1 MTSGASSARQ
11 PLTTLSWHQSL
22 QSITNP
28 RVVCMLFLGF
38 SAGLPLLLVF
48 GTLSVWLREAG
59 IERATLT
66 FVSWAALGYS
76 FKFVWAPIV
85 DRIPLP
91 YLTRIFGRRRAWLL
105 VSQFAVMFA
114 LFWTSL
120 FDPQTELL
128 ALTVVG
134 AIMIGFS
141 SATQDIVIDAYRIE
155 SAPPELQAMLSA
167 TYIVGYRI
175 GMVIAGAGALWFAEF
190 IGGDNYSF
198 RAWSSV
204 YQLMA
209 CFMLV
214 GVVTTLLN
222 PEPKGKEPLKTSFS
236 KTSDYLRFFA
246 VFALAVAAFASGFL
260 FSSELAGSLKATLM
274 ENARFNKVAASLFTE
289 SLRTMFSIG
298 LAGVTAWALVSL
310 KFIRSSYIRETYIE
324 PVSDFFVRYGRVA
337 LVILLLICIYR
348 ISDIVLGILANVF
361 YLDMG
366 FTKSQIAHYSKF
378 WGLMA
383 SIAGGL
389 LGGVLALRFGVL
401 RALLLGAVLAPL
413 TNLLFLL
420 LVNYPVT
427 QVLLYVVVLDSLSA
441 GIASA
446 AFVSYLSSLTNI
458 RFTAVQYAIFTSIM
472 LLFPKLIAGYS
483 GTMVDGVGYEIFFV
497 ITALIGMPVIAVV
510 LWVQKLGLTIQQA
523 EN

>member
-1 MTSGASSARQ
+1 M
-11 PLTTLSWHQSL
+11 
-22 QSITNP
+22 
-28 RVVCMLFLGF
+28 
-38 SAGLPLLLVF
+38 PLLLVF

-85 DRIPLP
+85 DRMPVP
-91 YLTRIFGRRRAWLL
+91 YLSRRLGRRRAWLL

-114 LFWTSL
+114 LFWTSM

-128 ALTVVG
+128 ALTVFG

-175 GMVIAGAGALWFAEF
+175 GMVVAGAGALWLAEF
-190 IGGDNYSF
+190 IGGTDYSY
-198 RAWSSV
+198 RAWSLV
-204 YQLMA
+204 YKLMA

-222 PEPKGKEPLKTSFS
+222 PEPKVKESLKTSFS
-236 KTSDYLRFFA
+236 KTSDYIRFFI
-246 VFALAVAAFASGFL
+246 VFAFAVSAFASGFL
-260 FSSELAGSLKATLM
+260 LSSELASSLKGTLM
-274 ENARFNKVAASLFTE
+274 ENAGFNKVAASLVTE
-289 SLRTMFSIG
+289 SLRTMLAIG
-298 LAGVTAWALVSL
+298 LAGAAAWVLVSL
-310 KFIRSSYIRETYIE
+310 KFIRSSFIRETYLE

-337 LVILLLICIYR
+337 LVILLLVCIYR

-389 LGGVLALRFGVL
+389 LGGILALRFGVL

-413 TNLLFLL
+413 SNLLFLT
-420 LVNYPVT
+420 LVSHPVT
-427 QVLLYVVVLDSLSA
+427 QVLLFVVVLDSLSA
-441 GIASA
+441 GVASA

-458 RFTAVQYAIFTSIM
+458 RFTAMQYAIFTSIM

-483 GTMVDGVGYEIFFV
+483 GTMVDGVGYETFFV
-497 ITALIGMPVIAVV
+497 ITALMGIPVIAVV
-510 LWVQKLGLTIQQA
+510 LWVQKLRLTI
-523 EN
+523 

>member
-1 MTSGASSARQ
+1 MATNVSSAPQ
-11 PLTTLSWHQSL
+11 TPTTLNWLQSL
-22 QSITNP
+22 QGVTNP
-28 RVVCMLFLGF
+28 RAICMLFLGF

-85 DRIPLP
+85 DRMPVP
-91 YLTRIFGRRRAWLL
+91 YLSRRLGRRRAWLL

-114 LFWTSL
+114 LFWTSM

-128 ALTVVG
+128 ALTVFG

-175 GMVIAGAGALWFAEF
+175 GMVVAGAGALWLAEF
-190 IGGDNYSF
+190 IGGTDYSY
-198 RAWSSV
+198 RAWSLV
-204 YQLMA
+204 YKLMA

-222 PEPKGKEPLKTSFS
+222 PEPKVKESLKTSFS
-236 KTSDYLRFFA
+236 KTSDYIRFFI
-246 VFALAVAAFASGFL
+246 VFAFAVSAFASGFL
-260 FSSELAGSLKATLM
+260 LSSELASSLKGTLM
-274 ENARFNKVAASLFTE
+274 ENAGFNKVAASLVTE
-289 SLRTMFSIG
+289 SLRTMLAIG
-298 LAGVTAWALVSL
+298 LAGAAAWVLVSL
-310 KFIRSSYIRETYIE
+310 KFIRSSFIRETYLE

-337 LVILLLICIYR
+337 LVILLLVCIYR

-389 LGGVLALRFGVL
+389 LGGILALRFGVL

-413 TNLLFLL
+413 SNLLFLT
-420 LVNYPVT
+420 LVSHPVT
-427 QVLLYVVVLDSLSA
+427 QVLLFVVVLDSLSA
-441 GIASA
+441 GVASA

-458 RFTAVQYAIFTSIM
+458 RFTAMQYAIFTSIM

-483 GTMVDGVGYEIFFV
+483 GTMVDGVGYETFFV
-497 ITALIGMPVIAVV
+497 ITALMGIPVIAVV
-510 LWVQKLGLTIQQA
+510 LWVQKLRLTI
-523 EN
+523 